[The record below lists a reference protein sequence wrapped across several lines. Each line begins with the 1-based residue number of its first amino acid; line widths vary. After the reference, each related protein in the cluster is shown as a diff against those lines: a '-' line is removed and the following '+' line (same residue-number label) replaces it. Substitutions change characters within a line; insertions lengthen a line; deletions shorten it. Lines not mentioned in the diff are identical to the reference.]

1 MTRRAM
7 DAARIHPDGLG
18 ITDRSVQIGSAVRRR
33 VWLSVATDESTRR
46 DWRRLGV
53 DCRYWTGL
61 ALNPRDFLAMPAP
74 PGRSGVR
81 NADDGTMRTMV
92 CVPESESARS
102 TAHSS

>member
-1 MTRRAM
+1 M

-33 VWLSVATDESTRR
+33 EWLSVATDKSTRR

-61 ALNPRDFLAMPAP
+61 ALNPREFFGHASAAEPVRRSQRRRRNHANYGL
-74 PGRSGVR
+74 RSGI
-81 NADDGTMRTMV
+81 
-92 CVPESESARS
+92 
-102 TAHSS
+102 